1 VSSRIIEML
10 EEGQGQYVSGELL
23 SKELGISRTAIW
35 KQIKKLEA
43 IGYRFE
49 ASRKLGYR
57 IVSKPSKL
65 QLNELVE
72 KMKGLSFVKGI
83 KLYETVESTQNIAQQ
98 LAENDAPEGTLV
110 LAEQQTSGRGRRGR
124 QWLSPYGSSVSMSLI
139 LRPSLPLQF
148 APQMTLVAAVALC
161 RGLRELTGLDI
172 GIKWPND
179 LLINGKKISGILMES
194 TAEDER
200 VRYII
205 AGIGIG
211 VNLQESDYSDELRRV
226 ATSLS
231 LEMGQQLNR
240 SDVIAAFITHFA
252 ELYTLYL
259 SEGFSP
265 IISLWEAL
273 SVTLHKQTVLTTAEG
288 IVEGTPIGLCDSGA
302 LSVRKTDG
310 TIIAV
315 FSADSIIPVQE

>member
-1 VSSRIIEML
+1 MSSRIIELL
-10 EEGQGQYVSGELL
+10 EQGQGHYVSGEQL

-43 IGYRFE
+43 LGYHFE

-65 QLNELVE
+65 QLNELIE
-72 KMKGLSFVKGI
+72 KMKGSSFVQGI

-124 QWLSPYGSSVSMSLI
+124 QWLSPYGSSVSMSFI

-200 VRYII
+200 IRYII

-211 VNLQESDYSDELRRV
+211 VNLLESDYPDELRKV

-240 SDVIAAFITHFA
+240 SDVIAAFITHFG
-252 ELYTLYL
+252 ELYSLYL
-259 SEGFSP
+259 QEGFSP

-273 SVTLHKQTVLTTAEG
+273 SVTLHKQTLLTTAEG
-288 IVEGTPIGLCDSGA
+288 IVEGIPIGLCDSGA

-310 TIIAV
+310 TVIAV
-315 FSADSIIPVQE
+315 FSADSIIPVQG

>member
-43 IGYRFE
+43 LGYRFE

-57 IVSKPSKL
+57 IISKPSKL

-72 KMKGLSFVKGI
+72 KMKGSSFVKGI
-83 KLYETVESTQNIAQQ
+83 KLYESVESTQNIAQQ

-200 VRYII
+200 IRYII

-211 VNLQESDYSDELRRV
+211 VNLQESDYSDELRKV

-231 LEMGQQLNR
+231 LETGHQVDR
-240 SDVIAAFITHFA
+240 SDVIAAFINYFA
-252 ELYTLYL
+252 ELYALYL
-259 SEGFSP
+259 REGFSP

-315 FSADSIIPVQE
+315 FSADSIIPVEK